1 MFSVLESTPLSR
13 KSKSNYRIMAKGSIE
28 PYNDEDCDADKTLN
42 ASLDEYDIMEESYMN
57 EEQSAVL
64 PKVSISSFIFLDIFI
79 LLSNANKAL
88 KI

>member
-1 MFSVLESTPLSR
+1 MAEGSLEPC
-13 KSKSNYRIMAKGSIE
+13 
-28 PYNDEDCDADKTLN
+28 NDEDCDADKTLN